1 MASQP
6 ASRKA
11 DRLTADIPDPG
22 ICPAVPGGCLRDALL
37 PLRPDATLT
46 LDPASRLV
54 DGTVYGARGRTGESI
69 ATAPHTAQHRPTHPV
84 CAVTTGR
91 HCAWEAQLLPES
103 GHLRLPYWT
112 IQRSQ
117 QPPAVYR
124 RSGELCH
131 GQEEHAVGP
140 VRSHDTRDP
149 IPPKSFSGGG
159 VRSAPRTHLL
169 PPGPWAGANA
179 SPKAGSVGWRMSN
192 AASQEVAAQALGRH
206 LDGLSHAHRHSTNTN
221 AYPGSGTGGGVQTR
235 LSTVPGPNAASGPFL
250 G

>member
-6 ASRKA
+6 ASRNA
-11 DRLTADIPDPG
+11 DRLTADMRDPG

-54 DGTVYGARGRTGESI
+54 DGTVYGARGRTGKSI

-124 RSGELCH
+124 RSGELRH

-149 IPPKSFSGGG
+149 IPPKSFSCGG

-169 PPGPWAGANA
+169 RRGPWVGACLMRPA
-179 SPKAGSVGWRMSN
+179 RR
-192 AASQEVAAQALGRH
+192 SQPMRLG
-206 LDGLSHAHRHSTNTN
+206 ATSTDCAMLTDIRRTLT
-221 AYPGSGTGGGVQTR
+221 YTQ
-235 LSTVPGPNAASGPFL
+235 VPVREGECRRD
-250 G
+250 